1 MTRTL
6 FDDVEE
12 LLNESFQSIFGQN
25 DLFDDSSQLTEPT
38 NAPVCWGYVMHIDQN
53 GKQTVKTYGNVE
65 PELSPAK
72 PQQLSDI
79 KEPIVDILK
88 DEKTKEVKLIA
99 EMPGVEKSDIKV
111 NVERNMVHI
120 DAAKAIRKYHVDV
133 PLNYKVQ
140 PNTSKANYKNG
151 ILELTL
157 KLADEERSRGKP
169 IEIE

>member
-12 LLNESFQSIFGQN
+12 LLNESFQSIFGQKN
-25 DLFDDSSQLTEPT
+25 LFDSLPQLTEPT
-38 NAPVCWGYVMHIDQN
+38 DAPVYWGYVMHIDQN
-53 GKQTVKTYGNVE
+53 GKQTVKTYGNVD
-65 PELSPAK
+65 PELSPTK
-72 PQQLSDI
+72 PQQLSDV

-88 DEKTKEVKLIA
+88 DEKTREVKLIA

-120 DAAKAIRKYHVDV
+120 DAAKTIRKYHVDV
-133 PLNYKVQ
+133 PLDYKVQ

-157 KLADEERSRGKP
+157 RLADEEQSRGKP
-169 IEIE
+169 IEVE

>member
-25 DLFDDSSQLTEPT
+25 SLIDNLPQLTEQT
-38 NAPVCWGYVMHIDQN
+38 DAPVYWGYVMHIDQD
-53 GKQTVKTYGNVE
+53 GKQTVKTYGNVD
-65 PELSPAK
+65 PEMSPAK
-72 PQQLSDI
+72 PQQLSDV

-88 DEKTKEVKLIA
+88 DEKIQEVKLIA

-120 DAAKAIRKYHVDV
+120 DAAKTIRKYHVDV
-133 PLNYKVQ
+133 PLDYKVQ

-169 IEIE
+169 IEVE